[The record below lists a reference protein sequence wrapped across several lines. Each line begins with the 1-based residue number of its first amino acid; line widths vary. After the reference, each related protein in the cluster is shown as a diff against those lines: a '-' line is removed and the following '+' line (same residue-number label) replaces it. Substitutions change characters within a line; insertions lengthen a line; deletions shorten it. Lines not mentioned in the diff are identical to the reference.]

1 MKSET
6 EWPIIK
12 KRVGIGEILFNIP
25 TLLILASFFLIMGI
39 VVFYGTPAF
48 SWEFL
53 TGTPGLRMLYGEP
66 FGSSYLSFLY
76 GEPFYLQIMP
86 YGGIL
91 PMIFGTLAL
100 VSGAICIAV
109 PLGVLSA
116 VYINEYLHEGR
127 LKSFMIQSITNLAGV
142 PSIVF
147 GLFAFAFFS
156 KQLDFGVSLLAGWFV
171 LGFMALPIIIKSTE
185 EALKTIPRGF
195 REASLALGATKW
207 ETITSTV
214 LPVASPGISTGTILG
229 IGRIAGETAAI
240 LFASSI
246 FYQSS
251 LFPTSIFQPVMAL
264 TYHLYYEATSSPFAE
279 INRPFEFGTALI
291 LLGLVLLFSVV
302 AIYIRARGQK
312 KRKGW

>member
-1 MKSET
+1 MEIKKELPT
-6 EWPIIK
+6 IK
-12 KRVGIGEILFNIP
+12 KRVGIGEILFSIP
-25 TLLILASFFLIMGI
+25 TLLILASFLLIMGI
-39 VVFYGTPAF
+39 IVINGAPAL
-48 SWEFL
+48 SWEFI
-53 TGTPGLRMLYGEP
+53 TGSPGARMLYGTP
-66 FGSSYLSFLY
+66 FGLPLS
-76 GEPFYLQIMP
+76 

-109 PLGVLSA
+109 PLGILSA
-116 VYINEYLHEGR
+116 VYLNEYLHKGR
-127 LKSFMIQSITNLAGV
+127 FKSFIIQTISNLAGV

-147 GLFAFAFFS
+147 GLFAFSFFS
-156 KQLDFGVSLLAGWFV
+156 KQLDFGISLLSGWFV

-185 EALKTIPRGF
+185 ETLKTIPRGF

-214 LPVASPGISTGTILG
+214 LPVAAPGISTGTILG

-240 LFASSI
+240 LFAAAV

-251 LFPTSIFQPVMAL
+251 LYPTNIFQPVMAL

-279 INRPFEFGTALI
+279 INRPYEFGTALI
-291 LLGLVLLFSVV
+291 LLGLVILFSIV
-302 AIYIRARGQK
+302 AIYIRNKGQK